1 MVMNIKDLTEK
12 YSTIVRCDCGRN
24 HMLVT
29 KHIAIEENVAV
40 PAAEYVRETF
50 GEDVSAALICDQ
62 NTETFARPIAEKMQG
77 ARIFRQ
83 EIDSFHA
90 DHNMVR
96 CALESI
102 GDEDFSV
109 YIAIGAG
116 TIHDI
121 TRMIA
126 YRKDRPFISY
136 PTAPS
141 VDGFISNVAPVTVNG
156 MKVTEIAVAPIAV
169 FADKKIISGSP
180 IRLIRSGFGDLLGK
194 YVSLL
199 DWKVSNILTGEY
211 FCAELY
217 EMLYSA
223 VEDVKNCLLSEGIT
237 DNFTAKLLEGLLISG
252 MCMQMAGN
260 SRPAS
265 AAEHHIAHLLEME
278 ILLKC
283 GNLHGEN
290 VGVGSV
296 IAAGTYEK
304 IKNRIKNI
312 KFKPKEERALDYG
325 AVERYFGR
333 ISENIKKENT
343 PDALMDFDG
352 NVFVKNI
359 DLITSE
365 LSRLPKKEDFEH
377 LLTLIGGIKSV
388 EELDIEEYNC
398 AEAEVE
404 NLAVSLAPHIRA
416 RFTLMKLMRI
426 FE

>member
-1 MVMNIKDLTEK
+1 MNIKNLTEK
-12 YSTIVRCDCGRN
+12 YSKSVPCACGRN

-29 KHIAIEENVAV
+29 KYIAIKDKAVVSAVEYIRENFGENVNTAI
-40 PAAEYVRETF
+40 
-50 GEDVSAALICDQ
+50 ICDQ
-62 NTETFARPIAEKMQG
+62 NTEIFALPIADKLKKV
-77 ARIFRQ
+77 RIFNQ
-83 EIDSFHA
+83 NIKSFHA
-90 DHNMVR
+90 DHDMVR

-109 YIAIGAG
+109 YIAVGSG
-116 TIHDI
+116 TVHDI

-126 YRKDRPFISY
+126 YRKERPFISY

-156 MKVTEIAVAPIAV
+156 MKITEIAVAPVAV
-169 FADKKIISGSP
+169 FADKKIIAGSP
-180 IRLIRSGFGDLLGK
+180 VRLIRSGFGDFIGK

-199 DWKVSNILTGEY
+199 DWKVANILTGEY

-217 EMLYSA
+217 EMLYAA
-223 VEDVKNCLLSEGIT
+223 VEDVKDCLLAEGT
-237 DNFTAKLLEGLLISG
+237 TENFTVKLLEGLLISG

-296 IAAGTYEK
+296 IAAGTYEN
-304 IKNRIKNI
+304 IKDRIRDI
-312 KFKPKEERALDYG
+312 KFKSKEERAIDYSI
-325 AVERYFGR
+325 VNKYFKG
-333 ISENIKKENT
+333 IAEDIKKENK

-352 NVFVKNI
+352 NFFFENVA
-359 DLITSE
+359 LIASE
-365 LSRLPKKEDFEH
+365 LERLPKKEDFEH
-377 LLTLIGGIKSV
+377 LLTLTGGIKSIAELAVDEYKCAENKV
-388 EELDIEEYNC
+388 EEL
-398 AEAEVE
+398 
-404 NLAVSLAPHIRA
+404 AVALAPHIRA

-426 FE
+426 FK